1 LLFRKFSRLV
11 RSSDGA
17 GLGLYLVRRIL
28 ERHGGEVWCES
39 SPDRGTR
46 FVMKLPDTAEPAPD

>member
-1 LLFRKFSRLV
+1 V

-28 ERHGGEVWCES
+28 ERHGGDVWCES
-39 SPDRGTR
+39 SQEIGTR
-46 FVMKLPDTAEPAPD
+46 FVMKLPANGPPATSPA